1 MPRQRFTAE
10 QIIGK
15 LREVEV
21 LVAKGG
27 SVADASRQIG
37 VVEQTLYLW
46 RKEYGEMPVDQ
57 ARRMKDLEAEN
68 VRLKK
73 LVADLSL
80 DKMILVEASKV
91 AFYVPPAA
99 VFALS
104 RCARFSA
111 RPSGGS
117 SESSAGCARN
127 RWPISSECA
136 HHPDSPTA
144 PHGMAVGV

>member
-1 MPRQRFTAE
+1 MPRQRFTPE

-21 LVAKGG
+21 FVAKGG

-37 VVEQTLYLW
+37 VAEQTLYRW
-46 RKEYGEMPVDQ
+46 RREYGGMRVDQ
-57 ARRMKDLEAEN
+57 ALRMKNLEAEN

-91 AFYVPPAA
+91 
-99 VFALS
+99 VF
-104 RCARFSA
+104 
-111 RPSGGS
+111 
-117 SESSAGCARN
+117 
-127 RWPISSECA
+127 
-136 HHPDSPTA
+136 
-144 PHGMAVGV
+144 

>member
-1 MPRQRFTAE
+1 MPRQRFTSE

-21 LVAKGG
+21 FVAKGG

-37 VVEQTLYLW
+37 VAEQTLYRW
-46 RKEYGEMPVDQ
+46 RREYGGMRVDQ
-57 ARRMKDLEAEN
+57 ALRMKNLEAEN

-91 AFYVPPAA
+91 
-99 VFALS
+99 VF
-104 RCARFSA
+104 
-111 RPSGGS
+111 
-117 SESSAGCARN
+117 
-127 RWPISSECA
+127 
-136 HHPDSPTA
+136 
-144 PHGMAVGV
+144 